1 MNRLRDTLL
10 LAGALAL
17 GIVLL
22 AHSARTFRA
31 LERERQ
37 TYLRTRLAA
46 LAEQIESQ
54 PTELPEEPGLLGFS
68 LLHRS
73 PGPSPLDAVW
83 EGRELFRTEAVS
95 LRGITAVRAFVPIH
109 GAEEEL
115 QIAQLDLAANAADF
129 LVAEARGNLQV
140 ATGASIALLALAAYA
155 VFSSR
160 RAARLQTAQAQLE
173 HFARLG
179 QMSAVLAHEIRN
191 PLGTIKGFAQ
201 LLDEKASPDDRAL
214 IAPIVSESTRL
225 EALVNDLLLY
235 GRPPHVQP
243 RTVHWSEIEAGLTHH
258 LRQAVDGTAV
268 HFTADSA
275 DFPFTT
281 DPALLQQALLNLL
294 RNAVEAIPPAT
305 AGNVTLRATAAP
317 SQVCIEVTDTG
328 PGLSSE
334 AAASLFQPF
343 FTTKVSG
350 TGLGLAITRKLIAS
364 LGGSLNLESPAAG
377 GTLATILLPLQAPHG
392 TPPVS

>member
-1 MNRLRDTLL
+1 MPRLRDTLL

-31 LERERQ
+31 LEREREA
-37 TYLRTRLAA
+37 YLRVRLAA
-46 LAEQIESQ
+46 LAERLETQ
-54 PTELPEEPGLLGFS
+54 PTEAPEEPGLLGFA
-68 LLHRS
+68 LLHRT
-73 PGPSPLDAVW
+73 PGPSALDAVW
-83 EGRELFRTEAVS
+83 EGRELFRTEAVTFH
-95 LRGITAVRAFVPIH
+95 GVACVRAYVPVH
-109 GAEEEL
+109 GAEGKPRV
-115 QIAQLDLAANAADF
+115 AQLDLAASAADF
-129 LVAEARGNLQV
+129 LVADARDNLRI
-140 ATGASIALLALAAYA
+140 ATGAAAGLLALAAYA

-160 RAARLQTAQAQLE
+160 RAAHLQSAQAQLE

-179 QMSAVLAHEIRN
+179 RMSAVLAHEIRN

-201 LLDEKASPDDRAL
+201 LLDEKASAADRAL
-214 IAPIVSESTRL
+214 LAPIVSESTRL

-235 GRPPHVQP
+235 GRPPHVQL
-243 RTVHWSEIEAGLTHH
+243 RSVRWSEIEAGLTHH
-258 LRQAVDGTAV
+258 LRHAVDGTAV
-268 HFTADSA
+268 RCNTQNA
-275 DFPFTT
+275 DFPFAT

-305 AGNVTLRATAAP
+305 EGEVALRASAA
-317 SQVCIEVTDTG
+317 SGRVRIEVADTG
-328 PGLSSE
+328 PGLSAE

-364 LGGSLNLESPAAG
+364 LGGSLTIASPARG
-377 GTLATILLPLQAPHG
+377 GTLATILLPVHTPHG
-392 TPPVS
+392 TPLAG